1 MSRRLKRTASAS
13 ANSLAPYSDA
23 LPSLKCKGQPVFR
36 SKVVRD
42 VACILDLN
50 PDVAKW
56 CTPAPE
62 LAWEALPHRPDF
74 LVFDNDGNARF
85 IDAPDREV
93 AVSEIDLISAA
104 LGQGASYRRM
114 STEEL
119 YEGFRVQNARDL
131 LQYVN
136 IHVTLADRLR
146 LLAVLDQEGS
156 LTMSDCFGI
165 VRHGEPVAVVA
176 SMILHGFLE
185 VDLDEKL
192 ISPETFVRRIR
203 A

>member
-13 ANSLAPYSDA
+13 ANSLAPYSET
-23 LPSLKCKGQPVFR
+23 LPSLKCKGHPVFR

-56 CTPAPE
+56 YTPAPE

-74 LVFDNDGNARF
+74 LVFDHDGRVRF

-93 AVSEIDLISAA
+93 AVSDVDLISAA

-114 STEEL
+114 SSEEL
-119 YEGFRVQNARDL
+119 YDGFRVQNARDL

-165 VRHGEPVAVVA
+165 VPSRGAGGSRCVHDPPWLSGGR
-176 SMILHGFLE
+176 SRR
-185 VDLDEKL
+185 
-192 ISPETFVRRIR
+192 ETNQP
-203 A
+203 

>member
-1 MSRRLKRTASAS
+1 MSRKLKRSAPASAS
-13 ANSLAPYSDA
+13 TLTSYSDA
-23 LPSLKCKGQPVFR
+23 LPSLKCKTRPVFR

-50 PDVAKW
+50 PDVAQW

-62 LAWEALPHRPDF
+62 LASEALRHTPDF
-74 LVFDNDGNARF
+74 QVFDRDGIVRF
-85 IDAPDREV
+85 VDAPDRQN
-93 AVSEIDLISAA
+93 AISDVELLLATS
-104 LGQGASYRRM
+104 GQGASYRRI
-114 STEEL
+114 SSEEL
-119 YEGFRVQNARDL
+119 YDGFRVQNARDL
-131 LQYVN
+131 LQYANV
-136 IHVTLADRLR
+136 HVTLADRLR

-176 SMILHGFLE
+176 SLILHGFLD

>member
-1 MSRRLKRTASAS
+1 MSCTSKRTALAD
-13 ANSLAPYSDA
+13 AATPAPYSDS
-23 LPSLKCKGQPVFR
+23 LPSLKCRGQPVFR

-50 PDVAKW
+50 PDIAKW
-56 CTPAPE
+56 YTPAPGP
-62 LAWEALPHRPDF
+62 AAGALPHTPDF
-74 LVFDNDGNARF
+74 QVFNRDGTVRF
-85 IDAPDREV
+85 VDAPDRQV
-93 AVSEIDLISAA
+93 AVSDVELLSSV
-104 LGQGASYRRM
+104 LGQRASYRRM
-114 STEEL
+114 SSEEL
-119 YEGFRVQNARDL
+119 YDGFRVQNARDL
-131 LQYVN
+131 LQYANVQ
-136 IHVTLADRLR
+136 VTLADRLR

-165 VRHGEPVAVVA
+165 IRYGEPVAVVA
-176 SMILHGFLE
+176 SMILHGFLD

>member
-1 MSRRLKRTASAS
+1 MSRKLKRTASAI
-13 ANSLAPYSDA
+13 ATTPVPYSDA
-23 LPSLKCKGQPVFR
+23 LPSLKCKGQPFFR

-50 PDVAKW
+50 PDVANW

-62 LAWEALPHRPDF
+62 LASEALPHTPDF
-74 LVFDNDGNARF
+74 LVFDHEGNVRF
-85 IDAPDREV
+85 IDAPDRQV
-93 AVSEIDLISAA
+93 TMSDVDLLSAA

-114 STEEL
+114 SNEEL
-119 YEGFRVQNARDL
+119 YDGFRVQNAKDL